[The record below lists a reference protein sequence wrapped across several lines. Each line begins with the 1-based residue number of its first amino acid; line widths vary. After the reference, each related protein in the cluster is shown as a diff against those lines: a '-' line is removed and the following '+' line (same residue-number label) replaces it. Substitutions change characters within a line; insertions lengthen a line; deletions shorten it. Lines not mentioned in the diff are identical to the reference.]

1 MIIKRRLGNIKY
13 ENKDT
18 KPMNE
23 QKKRFLYFRDYY
35 INKGKNIATTIAVL
49 DYLTTHREYYDNI
62 STISPAFMS
71 AVINN
76 FWAQAVI
83 DLYAFY
89 YTKNDLSFNAFFD
102 YITSNWNLIFTG
114 DFYEYVDYGDETTT
128 EHIKYS
134 KTDIF
139 DAIKNCQNLIE
150 ENKDKID
157 RLKVFRDNV
166 FAHFGDLSK
175 QKDAVQISIEL
186 LQGLLALTEQII
198 NKIEVFYDRTA
209 TSLNAINAT
218 DISQTCYA
226 ISKFKEY
233 RDEIHTFDLQ
243 KMNAKIGDQNEK
255 QRN

>member
-1 MIIKRRLGNIKY
+1 
-13 ENKDT
+13 
-18 KPMNE
+18 MNE

>member
-89 YTKNDLSFNAFFD
+89 YTKNDLSFNAFFR

-128 EHIKYS
+128 EHIEYS

>member
-1 MIIKRRLGNIKY
+1 
-13 ENKDT
+13 
-18 KPMNE
+18 MNE

-89 YTKNDLSFNAFFD
+89 YTKNDLSFNAFFC

-114 DFYEYVDYGDETTT
+114 GFYEYVDYGDETTT

-233 RDEIHTFDLQ
+233 RDEIRTFDLQ

>member
-1 MIIKRRLGNIKY
+1 
-13 ENKDT
+13 
-18 KPMNE
+18 MNE

-89 YTKNDLSFNAFFD
+89 YTKNDLSFNAFFR